1 MSMWKILGGSATGS
15 RHIKEGQ
22 GCDDAYGW
30 WIDERLAVAVV
41 ADGAGSRTGTS
52 ALGAFTAVKAVL
64 NSATTDDFV
73 QAHIHESANQYSAIG
88 WLFSQALTEISAQAD
103 RLGIAPDLL
112 ATTLSVAVIDSARAV
127 IGQVGDGIA
136 VCGLGD
142 LVQTV
147 AVSAPFEYA
156 NETIFLTTPD
166 ALSRHL
172 RVFSSDIVMID
183 AFALTTDG
191 LRYKVLNDLRR
202 TEPFFP
208 FFREAWAYVRR
219 SEATTDEI
227 VTFLANIDDDQ
238 TGDDKTLLIGVKNFT
253 GSATET
259 ESMSPRPPISV
270 PVTSAIGST
279 PISQISCPDQGVS
292 DSKRLGLYPS
302 ASDQSAPGLENAVA
316 PGLAG
321 QL

>member
-1 MSMWKILGGSATGS
+1 MWKILGGSATGS

-30 WIDERLAVAVV
+30 RIDDTLAVAVV

-52 ALGAFTAVKAVL
+52 ALGAFSAVKAVL

-73 QAHIHESANQYSAIG
+73 QLHVHESADQYGAIG
-88 WLFSQALTEISAQAD
+88 WLFSQALTEINVQAD

-112 ATTLSVAVIDSARAV
+112 ATTLSVAVIDSARAI

-142 LVQTV
+142 LAQTV
-147 AVSAPFEYA
+147 AVSEPFEYA
-156 NETIFLTTPD
+156 NETIFLTLPD
-166 ALSRHL
+166 ALPRHL
-172 RVFSSDIVMID
+172 RVFSSGITMID

-191 LRYKVLNDLRR
+191 LRYKVLSDLRR
-202 TEPFFP
+202 TEPFLP
-208 FFREAWAYVRR
+208 FFRAAWAYVRR

-238 TGDDKTLLIGVKNFT
+238 TGDD
-253 GSATET
+253 
-259 ESMSPRPPISV
+259 
-270 PVTSAIGST
+270 
-279 PISQISCPDQGVS
+279 
-292 DSKRLGLYPS
+292 
-302 ASDQSAPGLENAVA
+302 
-316 PGLAG
+316 
-321 QL
+321 